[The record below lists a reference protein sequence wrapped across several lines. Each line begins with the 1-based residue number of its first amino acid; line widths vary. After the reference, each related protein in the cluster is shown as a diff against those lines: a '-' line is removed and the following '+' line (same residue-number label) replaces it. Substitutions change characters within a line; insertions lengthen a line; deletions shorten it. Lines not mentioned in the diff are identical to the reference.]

1 MYPTLGLCVICFR
14 FYWACFTTVAA
25 VGRNKR
31 SERWI
36 APFKM
41 RCNEDWEVFF
51 IIIPIYIYV
60 CISGW
65 KGKLSLRRKITIV
78 SAASTITV
86 RVLVS
91 FSVLRVFL
99 YLSSFRT
106 AIFLVFTTHIA
117 TLLIGR
123 WEETWEKSGWPTIC
137 SRSGPPTTSINPF
150 LRWFIIVVVGRWKMQ
165 FNSSLA
171 FIFLPIYETPLC
183 FLLNTTMTTTMS
195 NLNWQWPW
203 KSMACSQICYI
214 VYIP

>member
-1 MYPTLGLCVICFR
+1 M
-14 FYWACFTTVAA
+14 
-25 VGRNKR
+25 
-31 SERWI
+31 
-36 APFKM
+36 
-41 RCNEDWEVFF
+41 
-51 IIIPIYIYV
+51 

-171 FIFLPIYETPLC
+171 FVFLPIYETPLC